1 MPSSGSLLVEGTVV
15 HADQA
20 PYLREFVPSLEVAA
34 AEAAATFGLLVRPLK
49 VEETEEAEFKSVA
62 DPEESAEET
71 VEISSDPYGGI
82 GKPL

>member
-1 MPSSGSLLVEGTVV
+1 MEGTVV
-15 HADQA
+15 HADQ
-20 PYLREFVPSLEVAA
+20 PSLE
-34 AEAAATFGLLVRPLK
+34 FGPIARSLE

-71 VEISSDPYGGI
+71 AEISSDPYGGI